1 MSVALPKTP
10 TGHELEE
17 YFAALLQ
24 ATGHYVWKNIEEPNI
39 LELDIVATD
48 YREDKP
54 RSRVFEV
61 KGTEPELGEI
71 FKLLGR
77 MHYLGLDE
85 GAFVATSAPR
95 ERDAEWFERVCK
107 SIAIKF
113 IVVDDLDKSDAVFD
127 EHGFGRAKRLAH
139 GMWRYSYWIERIY
152 ITALR
157 QLRRERPDLEMPKA
171 ALRYYR
177 LVNSGVFLTADA
189 TEKVGKIYEAY
200 QEHPGLTAELA
211 DELSPSGDG
220 RAMTKEA
227 LNRGAHT
234 VLQATWYLE
243 HRARLSI
250 LKAATDYLIAGGP
263 VSVPV
268 RGGVRKEGDKLVID
282 FGIVSLPDSFLRG
295 LHWLSKQKQ
304 YTLYPLFWQNLLWG
318 WGGVL
323 PDQHRKWVL
332 SEIARASGL
341 DPSNAE
347 IAITAMD
354 QLFPVDN
361 GWWRHFDNAD
371 YAFVMLTP
379 FHFQGLGVFHQMVRF
394 RAKTYPEYVTTGE
407 YTARDFARRNN
418 ALVRLVT
425 EASAAP

>member
-1 MSVALPKTP
+1 M
-10 TGHELEE
+10 EE

-24 ATGHYVWKNIEEPNI
+24 TTGHYVWKNIEEPNI

-48 YREDKP
+48 YRGDEP

-113 IVVDDLDKSDAVFD
+113 IVVDDLDQSDAVFD
-127 EHGFGRAKRLAH
+127 EHGFGRAEALAH
-139 GMWRYSYWIERIY
+139 GIWRYSYWIERIY

-157 QLRRERPDLEMPKA
+157 QLRKERPDLEMPKA

-211 DELSPSGDG
+211 AELSATGDG
-220 RAMTKEA
+220 QAMTSEA
-227 LNRGAHT
+227 LNRGLHT
-234 VLQATWYLE
+234 VLHATWYLE

-250 LKAATDYLIAGGP
+250 LKAATDYLIAGGRFSRTQLGYRASRRARDRLWDREP
-263 VSVPV
+263 AGLVP
-268 RGGVRKEGDKLVID
+268 EG
-282 FGIVSLPDSFLRG
+282 PA
-295 LHWLSKQKQ
+295 WLSNQEQ
-304 YTLYPLFWQNLLWG
+304 YALYPLFWQNLLWG

-323 PDQHRKWVL
+323 PNEHRERVL
-332 SEIARASGL
+332 ADIAHASGL
-341 DPSNAE
+341 EPAE
-347 IAITAMD
+347 CRTR
-354 QLFPVDN
+354 N
-361 GWWRHFDNAD
+361 HRHGPA
-371 YAFVMLTP
+371 VP
-379 FHFQGLGVFHQMVRF
+379 R
-394 RAKTYPEYVTTGE
+394 
-407 YTARDFARRNN
+407 
-418 ALVRLVT
+418 
-425 EASAAP
+425 